1 MEVCLTSVRL
11 NNVNGESVNVDTDSA
26 IAVEVQL
33 SVDVVQS
40 SGRYRQ
46 FSVLVRH
53 IAPKIAV
60 RRVYRPVRDHYEAN
74 YKQAY
79 AI

>member
-11 NNVNGESVNVDTDSA
+11 NNVNGESVNVDIDSA

-60 RRVYRPVRDHYEAN
+60 RRVDRPVRDHYEAN

-79 AI
+79 VI